1 MEQLVTQVRDN
12 CHGCTFKAKHIRDSR
27 LTCCGN
33 RLDAVAF
40 QARIIGSHD
49 VSLDTVK
56 SVIEQWIA
64 TKPVL
69 KGGNLVLNVLSTW
82 QYGLNEET
90 MYTECAGAQQEQEQ
104 NESSTTINFIVL
116 WVIVAVLVV
125 VIIGLLTVLVIQRC
139 LKRKAVPTYR

>member
-1 MEQLVTQVRDN
+1 M
-12 CHGCTFKAKHIRDSR
+12 
-27 LTCCGN
+27 
-33 RLDAVAF
+33 AF
-40 QARIIGSHD
+40 QARIISSHD

-82 QYGLNEET
+82 QYALNEET